1 MAGKGTVSI
10 NFVVEEGKDGLKRLT
25 MDADGLRKVMEQ
37 NVRVA
42 SEMGSKFLNLAA
54 ISTSIDSVNSTLG
67 KMQEVCRDLTS
78 AYIAQSEVETKLAV
92 NMRNTMSAREEDIES
107 IKKLCSAQQELGVIG
122 DEVQLAGAQELA
134 TYLSEKSSLE
144 QLIPIMN
151 DMLAQQYG
159 LNATQENAAQIA
171 TMLGK
176 VMDGQVGALSRYG
189 YKFDEAQAKILKFG
203 EESERAAVLADVIS
217 SSVGGMNA
225 ELAKTDIGRQKQL
238 ENTLG
243 DIKEQ
248 MGEMAQMVMPY
259 ATMAMGA
266 VMAASS
272 AVKLAISI
280 NAATKAVASWNI
292 GQKLMN
298 GFFTIGAT
306 NAKKA
311 AQAINIYSAAAKG
324 SAASTKAFTIA
335 LRGMLITTGIGAVI
349 AAVTYIIYKFV
360 SATDKATDSTN
371 KLLDAEE
378 RAKRSAEQMERLR
391 EQEKSTLESTRAALQ
406 LNISKLKEFNGTKEQ
421 EKTLVSEMNNTY
433 GQTMGYF
440 SSVADWYKALVS
452 NSEAYCRQMVIEAR
466 TRTLANQIAAKEQ
479 ENHDL
484 IYDTKGNKR
493 YYNTKREKRNALTK
507 IDLANLPEDAMVD
520 KSRGIA
526 TIPSELDR
534 VTKRISDTRAE
545 IKALQN
551 QMNTA
556 IKEANSLSFSVKGSD
571 KRPDGV
577 STPTKNDKTGST
589 KNTDPVWTDTPK
601 VLKEYEDNI
610 KILDK
615 QLQTASIERAA
626 EINRQKEAF
635 EKSADAIRK
644 AGVAAEE
651 TGKQWVNDAV
661 SLKDLNNNLQI
672 LNERLDNATTE
683 EAAASINKEIE
694 ALQKK
699 ADAIRN
705 AGKATADN
713 AKQVDRN
720 AATLKGYED
729 NISALEE
736 KLRSATLTE
745 AAEINR
751 QIEMWQKKADAIRD
765 AGKAADS
772 TFGAMRKGWDGVKG
786 IGSGIEGITSALDGN
801 ANAWQT
807 ITGII
812 DGFLQIYDGIAAIVG
827 IINTLT
833 EVTNAHTTAE
843 IAKAAAVGASTTAQ
857 VAQATTA
864 EVGASAELPVIAA
877 NKAATA
883 SFVELA
889 AAEYMAAHAEIPFAG
904 FGIASG
910 FAASAAAMVQTIG
923 AMPFAKGG
931 IVSGPTIGLIGEYA
945 GASNNPEV
953 VAPLDKLRGML
964 QPVGGISGTVK
975 FELEG
980 RKLVGVI
987 ANETRISS
995 KSGKKSNIKI

>member
-37 NVRVA
+37 NVRIA

-78 AYIAQSEVETKLAV
+78 AYIAQREVETKLAV

-144 QLIPIMN
+144 QLIPVMN

-189 YKFDEAQAKILKFG
+189 YKFDEAQEKILKFG

-225 ELAKTDIGRQKQL
+225 ELAKTDIGKQKQL

-259 ATMAMGA
+259 ATMTMGA

-280 NAATKAVASWNI
+280 KTATKAVASWNI

-298 GFFTIGAT
+298 FFLTVGAS

-311 AQAINIYSAAAKG
+311 AQAINIYSGAAKG
-324 SAASTKAFTIA
+324 SAVSTKVLTVA
-335 LRGMLITTGIGAVI
+335 LRGLLITTGIGAAI
-349 AAVTYIIYKFV
+349 AAVTYLIYKFTAA
-360 SATDKATDSTN
+360 SLEASDATDKLISS
-371 KLLDAEE
+371 EE
-378 RAKRSAEQMERLR
+378 RAKRNAEQMERLR
-391 EQEKSTLESTRAALQ
+391 EQENYTLESTRAALQ

-421 EKTLVSEMNNTY
+421 EKKLVSEMNNTY
-433 GQTMGYF
+433 GETMGYF

-466 TRTLANQIAAKEQ
+466 TRSLANQIAAKEQ

-484 IYDTKGNKR
+484 IYDEKGNKR

-507 IDLANLPEDAMVD
+507 IDRANLPEDAVVD

-534 VTKRISDTRAE
+534 VTKRVSDTRAE
-545 IKALQN
+545 IKALQK
-551 QMNTA
+551 QMNEA
-556 IKEANSLSFSVKGSD
+556 VKEANSLNFAVKGSD
-571 KRPDGV
+571 KRPDEK
-577 STPTKNDKTGST
+577 PTSST
-589 KNTDPVWTDTPK
+589 KTSGAKNNDPVWTENPK

-615 QLQTASIERAA
+615 ELQTASIERAA
-626 EINRQKEAF
+626 EINKQKKAF
-635 EKSADAIRK
+635 EESADAIRK
-644 AGVAAEE
+644 AGIEAKE
-651 TGKQWVNDAV
+651 TGRQWINDAV
-661 SLKDLNNNLQI
+661 SLKDLNNNLQV
-672 LNERLDNATTE
+672 LNERLDDAKTDE
-683 EAAASINKEIE
+683 EAASINKDIA
-694 ALQKK
+694 ALQKRIEARRK
-699 ADAIRN
+699 AGIEEQ
-705 AGKATADN
+705 KIE
-713 AKQVDRN
+713 KQVDNN
-720 AATLKGYED
+720 ASTLKGYED

-736 KLRSATLTE
+736 KLQSATLTE
-745 AAEINR
+745 AAEINK
-751 QIEMWQKKADAIRD
+751 QIEMWQKKADAITN
-765 AGKAADS
+765 AGKAAES
-772 TFGAMRKGWDGVKG
+772 TFGAMRKGWDSVKG
-786 IGSGIEGITSALDGN
+786 IGSGIEGITSALENNG
-801 ANAWQT
+801 NAWQT

-827 IINTLT
+827 IINTMT

-857 VAQATTA
+857 VAQTATA
-864 EVGASAELPVIAA
+864 ETGAAAELPVIAA

-910 FAASAAAMVQTIG
+910 FATSAAAMVRTIG

-953 VAPLDKLRGML
+953 VAPLDKLRNML
-964 QPVGGISGTVK
+964 QPSGGICGRVT
-975 FELEG
+975 FEIEG

-995 KSGKKSNIKI
+995 RSGKRSNIKI

>member
-144 QLIPIMN
+144 QLIPVMN

-189 YKFDEAQAKILKFG
+189 YKFDEAQEKILKFG

-217 SSVGGMNA
+217 SSAGGMNA

-248 MGEMAQMVMPY
+248 MGEMVQMVMPY

-266 VMAASS
+266 VMAASG

-280 NAATKAVASWNI
+280 KAATKAVASWNI

-335 LRGMLITTGIGAVI
+335 LRGMLITTGIGATI
-349 AAVTYIIYKFV
+349 AAVTYLIYKFTAA
-360 SATDKATDSTN
+360 SLEASDATDKLIS
-371 KLLDAEE
+371 AEE
-378 RAKRSAEQMERLR
+378 RAKRNAEQMERLR

-433 GQTMGYF
+433 GETMGYF

-493 YYNTKREKRNALTK
+493 YYNTKREKRNAMTK
-507 IDLANLPEDAMVD
+507 IDLANLPEDAVVD

-534 VTKRISDTRAE
+534 VAKKISDTRTE
-545 IKALQN
+545 IKALQK
-551 QMNTA
+551 QMTDA
-556 IKEANSLSFSVKGSD
+556 VKEANSLTFSVKGSD
-571 KRPDGV
+571 KRPDDV
-577 STPTKNDKTGST
+577 PKSPAKTKET
-589 KNTDPVWTDTPK
+589 KNTDPVWTENPK
-601 VLKEYEDNI
+601 LLKEYEDNI

-615 QLQTASIERAA
+615 ELQTASLERAA
-626 EINRQKEAF
+626 EINKQKEAF

-644 AGVAAEE
+644 AGIEAKE
-651 TGKQWVNDAV
+651 TGRQWVNGAV

-672 LNERLDNATTE
+672 LNERLENATTE
-683 EAAASINKEIE
+683 EEAATINKDIV
-694 ALQKK
+694 ALQKRIEVLRK
-699 ADAIRN
+699 AGIEEQ
-705 AGKATADN
+705 KIE
-713 AKQVDRN
+713 KQVDNN

-736 KLRSATLTE
+736 KLQSATLTE
-745 AAEINR
+745 AAEINK
-751 QIEMWQKKADAIRD
+751 QIAMWEEKADAIRN
-765 AGKAADS
+765 AGKAADD
-772 TFGAMRKGWDGVKG
+772 TFGAMRKGWDGFKG
-786 IGSGIEGITSALDGN
+786 IGSGIEGITEALAGN

-857 VAQATTA
+857 VAQTATA
-864 EVGASAELPVIAA
+864 ETGASAELPVIAA

-910 FAASAAAMVQTIG
+910 FAASAAAMVRTIG
-923 AMPFAKGG
+923 AMPFANGG

-964 QPVGGISGTVK
+964 QPAGGIGGTVK

>member
-10 NFVVEEGKDGLKRLT
+10 SFIVEEGKDGLKKLT
-25 MDADGLRKVMEQ
+25 MDAASLKKIMEE
-37 NVRVA
+37 NVRVTQR
-42 SEMGSKFLNLAA
+42 MNNKFIDMAA
-54 ISTSIDSVNSTLG
+54 ICTSVDSISNVFNRLQSTLS
-67 KMQEVCRDLTS
+67 DLSQT
-78 AYIAQSEVETKLAV
+78 YNAQLEAETKLAV
-92 NMRNTMSAREEDIES
+92 NMRNTMDAREEDIDS
-107 IKKLCSAQQELGVIG
+107 IKRLCSAQQELGVIG
-122 DEVQLAGAQELA
+122 DEIQLAGAQELA
-134 TYLSEKSSLE
+134 TYLSEKKSLE
-144 QLIPIMN
+144 QLIPVMN

-176 VMDGQVGALSRYG
+176 VMDGQTGALSRYG
-189 YKFDEAQAKILKFG
+189 YSFDEAQEQILKYG
-203 EESERAAVLADVIS
+203 TEAQRASTLVNVVSA
-217 SSVGGMNA
+217 SVGGMNEA
-225 ELAKTDIGRQKQL
+225 LAQTDGGKLKQMD
-238 ENTLG
+238 NTLG
-243 DIKEQ
+243 DMKEKL
-248 MGEMAQMVMPY
+248 GSWAQTIMPFT
-259 ATMAMGA
+259 TMAVSVGMLFSGLLKLTTA
-266 VMAASS
+266 AKTACMAIKS
-272 AVKLAISI
+272 LHL
-280 NAATKAVASWNI
+280 
-292 GQKLMN
+292 GQKFMN
-298 GFFTIGAT
+298 SMILVGAR
-306 NAKKA
+306 NSKQA

-335 LRGMLITTGIGAVI
+335 LRGMLITTGIGAAI

-466 TRTLANQIAAKEQ
+466 TRTLANRIAEKEQ

-484 IYDTKGNKR
+484 IYDGKGNKR
-493 YYNTKREKRNALTK
+493 YYKTKREKRHALTK
-507 IDLANLPEDAMVD
+507 IDLAFLPEDAVVD

-589 KNTDPVWTDTPK
+589 KDTDPVWTDTPK

-626 EINRQKEAF
+626 EINKQKDAF

-699 ADAIRN
+699 ADALRN
-705 AGKATADN
+705 AGKAANDN
-713 AKQVDRN
+713 AKQVDSN
-720 AATLKGYED
+720 ASTLKGYED

-736 KLRSATLTE
+736 KLQGATLTE

-751 QIEMWQKKADAIRD
+751 QIEMWQKKAEAIRD

-786 IGSGIEGITSALDGN
+786 LGGGVESLTSALEGN
-801 ANAWQT
+801 GNAWQT

-833 EVTNAHTTAE
+833 EFTNAHTTAE
-843 IAKAAAVGASTTAQ
+843 IAKAAAIGASTTAQ
-857 VAQATTA
+857 VAQTTTA
-864 EVGASAELPVIAA
+864 EVGAAAELPVIAA

-953 VAPLDKLRGML
+953 VAPLDKLRSML
-964 QPVGGISGTVK
+964 QPVGGIGGTVK